1 MGDTTKIAWTEHT
14 FNPWIGCR
22 KVSDECKHCYAEGD
36 TPARRARSEGVEL
49 WGPPST
55 STRQIT
61 KDSNWAKPLKWAR
74 DARSA
79 RTRRRVFCASQADI
93 FEDFPG
99 LDKARERLWK
109 LIEATEDSLD
119 WQLLTKR
126 PENIQRMV
134 PPSWLERPLR
144 GVWYGATVGTQ
155 KSVDRIGPLLEV
167 PAHVRFLSIEP
178 LLEPVVLPTSALEQR
193 FVICPSDDGSDNAE
207 TNPCVGCTGNPRDY
221 ESEYKCDALWSG
233 INWIIIGGESGYK
246 ARPFQLEW
254 ARALIA
260 QARAHRVAVFVK
272 QMGARA
278 FANGLEL
285 VQLHRKGGAPEEWPE
300 DLRIQEMPVPS
311 LALQGTKR

>member
-1 MGDTTKIAWTEHT
+1 MQALLRRGRHASSAGAERRRRTLGSAIDIHPAD
-14 FNPWIGCR
+14 R
-22 KVSDECKHCYAEGD
+22 KDG
-36 TPARRARSEGVEL
+36 
-49 WGPPST
+49 
-55 STRQIT
+55 
-61 KDSNWAKPLKWAR
+61 NWAKPLKWAR

-79 RTRRRVFCASQADI
+79 RTRRRVFAPRKPAI

-144 GVWYGATVGTQ
+144 GVLVRRDRGNAKVGR
-155 KSVDRIGPLLEV
+155 SHRPSAEV

-178 LLEPVVLPTSALEQR
+178 LLGLSCCRRPRSRATLVS
-193 FVICPSDDGSDNAE
+193 CPSDDGSDNAE
-207 TNPCVGCTGNPRDY
+207 TNPCVGCTGNPRDC

-246 ARPFQLEW
+246 ARRLVEW

-260 QARAHRVAVFVK
+260 QAREHRVAVFVK

-278 FANGLEL
+278 FAGGLGSSNCIA
-285 VQLHRKGGAPEEWPE
+285 RAGRPRWRRTCAS
-300 DLRIQEMPVPS
+300 RMPVPS